1 MPNPRP
7 ASGAGK
13 RSKGHTPLLQACLG
27 IIKAVKKTFL
37 IAALLFLAACAKNIQ
52 NEAAVKAGVLDYLQ
66 ERSSETGLNMAAMDV
81 SVKSL
86 SFEKD
91 TARANVSFHVKG
103 MPDGAG
109 MAKAYVLDRRGDKW
123 IVNKVQSGAVT
134 LQTPDGQTQAIPGG
148 AIPGGALPPGHAP
161 VGGADG
167 APPPGHPPAQTQ
179 N

>member
-1 MPNPRP
+1 
-7 ASGAGK
+7 
-13 RSKGHTPLLQACLG
+13 
-27 IIKAVKKTFL
+27 VKKTL
-37 IAALLFLAACAKNIQ
+37 PIAALLFLGACAKNIQ

-66 ERSSETGLNMAAMDV
+66 ERSADTGLNMAAMEV
-81 SVKSL
+81 TVKSL

-134 LQTPDGQTQAIPGG
+134 LQTPDGQTQAL
-148 AIPGGALPPGHAP
+148 PGGALPPGQEPA
-161 VGGADG
+161 GGAGG
-167 APPPGHPPAQTQ
+167 ALPPGHPPAGATGGALPPGHPPAQSQ